1 MLPLWESK
9 PYSPQLLSTARYQ
22 IANNRVMRGV
32 NGEPKCFKEY
42 RDSLIARAREL
53 KRQEI
58 IAFGI
63 R

>member
-1 MLPLWESK
+1 
-9 PYSPQLLSTARYQ
+9 
-22 IANNRVMRGV
+22 MREV

-58 IAFGI
+58 TVFGI
-63 R
+63 REFYIK